1 YANHGWLDTHH
12 TFSFASYFD
21 YKLQGFGSLRVINED
36 IVQPTTGSG
45 THPHREF
52 EIFSYIISGPISIAQ
67 YMKEVLT
74 SSLSGYY
81 MVGDVFGR
89 QGDF

>member
-1 YANHGWLDTHH
+1 MYRV
-12 TFSFASYFD
+12 FCRRSSFNLNISRY
-21 YKLQGFGSLRVINED
+21 YYLTKKNELKD
-36 IVQPTTGSG
+36 HLMKSIRAT
-45 THPHREF
+45 
-52 EIFSYIISGPISIAQ
+52 GPISIAQ